1 MKRQRPIPTA
11 APTQAE
17 ADAPSPAATTMSV
30 KRQKTSHAAFAA
42 SQPLFDTLRNARDRL
57 PDQGMYITVATNVV
71 QQLHVGLKIEDG
83 KNDVERHARYMDA
96 IVEAWRCATDMYCG
110 IFSQLA
116 TITAEK
122 PEEGRGAA
130 ASHAEFKMMLES
142 AQGAQKLAQD
152 YRLAREKPDLP
163 VVENEVKV
171 NLKPELEPAVTSEK
185 EEPKS
190 SSVFPPSQPTPTPA
204 SKKNKKGDANTKYD
218 KSGAMLLWEDG
229 ELQVPFSVLSTLEKK
244 EYAIVRARTQRSKQ
258 KKKVAG
264 IRNKDQNVNGTTKHS
279 AESSTSHPAEAT
291 GAKTNTVPEVEFEDA
306 DAVAAEV
313 ALRMKAKEDAKR
325 AKKAEKKRK
334 RESGDS
340 FVHDDEAVG
349 HDPAAIAERPKKK
362 KAKKSDSAAE
372 AAVPEN
378 GTGSAKRKVSV
389 EDAANSI
396 GPAKD
401 GAEKRATKKQKK
413 SKKTS
418 E

>member
-1 MKRQRPIPTA
+1 
-11 APTQAE
+11 
-17 ADAPSPAATTMSV
+17 MSV
-30 KRQKTSHAAFAA
+30 NRQKTSHAAFAA

-83 KNDVERHARYMDA
+83 TNDVERHARYMDA
-96 IVEAWRCATDMYCG
+96 VVEAWRCATDMYCG

-142 AQGAQKLAQD
+142 AQVAQKLAQD
-152 YRLAREKPDLP
+152 YRLAREKPGLP

-171 NLKPELEPAVTSEK
+171 DLKPELESAVRSEE
-185 EEPKS
+185 EEPKCS
-190 SSVFPPSQPTPTPA
+190 AFPPSQPTPTPA
-204 SKKNKKGDANTKYD
+204 PKKKKVNANTKYD
-218 KSGAMLLWEDG
+218 KSGTMLLWEDG

-291 GAKTNTVPEVEFEDA
+291 GASTNTVPEVEFEDA
-306 DAVAAEV
+306 DAMAAEV

-340 FVHDDEAVG
+340 FVHGDDAVA
-349 HDPAAIAERPKKK
+349 HDPEAIAERPKKK

-372 AAVPEN
+372 TAVPEN

-389 EDAANSI
+389 EDATNSI
-396 GPAKD
+396 GTAKD
-401 GAEKRATKKQKK
+401 GAEKQVTKKQKK
-413 SKKTS
+413 SKKAS